1 MALFG
6 PPTTRPSNNISTSAA
21 DKDVEVHQPP
31 GDSISCAEFSS
42 QADYLAVGSWDN
54 SVCVS
59 KFGISKTAVQPLPLT

>member
-6 PPTTRPSNNISTSAA
+6 PPTTRPSNAISTSA

-31 GDSISCAEFSS
+31 GDSISCIEFSS

-54 SVCVS
+54 SVCLS
-59 KFGISKTAVQPLPLT
+59 KFGVSKTAVQLLT